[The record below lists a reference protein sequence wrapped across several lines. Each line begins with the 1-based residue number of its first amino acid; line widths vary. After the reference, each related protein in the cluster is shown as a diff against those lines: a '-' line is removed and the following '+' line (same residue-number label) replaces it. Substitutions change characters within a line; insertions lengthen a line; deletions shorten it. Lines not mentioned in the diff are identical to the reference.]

1 MKASFFFLLLL
12 FFYSVTFAQTNSL
25 SFIAPERQ
33 WRDGKGNVLNAT
45 WKSVSRNG
53 AVIWLQSA
61 TCKKPLQV
69 NVRNLSTNDQAFVHA
84 YLSTCR
90 KQHLVWDSG
99 IYISHDEHLK
109 RLEQKVLALDEQRA
123 LRERARAAGNPTAGM
138 DWRER
143 QQFEQRQL
151 NERFKQAQNEALE
164 RKLARIRANPFM
176 HSSAERRVAQI
187 TSKTTSPKDAPSMPV
202 ALDCSQ
208 PKKKWNVSKEDWL
221 ILREADRNF
230 PRDRELY
237 LQQNPSDP
245 NFNSYE
251 PPRISFGVD
260 GHLLYDSNYQ

>member
-109 RLEQKVLALDEQRA
+109 RLEQKVLALEKQRE
-123 LRERARAAGNPTAGM
+123 LRERARAADPTFGM
-138 DWRER
+138 TED
-143 QQFEQRQL
+143 QRQ
-151 NERFKQAQNEALE
+151 NYVFKKAQKEALE
-164 RKLARIRANPFM
+164 RKLAHIRANPSM
-176 HSSAERRVAQI
+176 YSPAERRVAQI
-187 TSKTTSPKDAPSMPV
+187 TSKTTSPKDTPSIPV
-202 ALDCSQ
+202 ALDCSR